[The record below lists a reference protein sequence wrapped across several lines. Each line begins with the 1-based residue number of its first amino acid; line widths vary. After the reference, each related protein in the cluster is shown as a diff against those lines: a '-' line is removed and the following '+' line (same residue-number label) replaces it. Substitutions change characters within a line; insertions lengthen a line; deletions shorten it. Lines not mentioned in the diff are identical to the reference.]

1 MHIAIITGLAST
13 SSLGGTG
20 APRVFLLEIL
30 VSHAQE
36 FLHYGAYPFCIVV
49 NNHHLYMDSTTVL
62 YDTDLMK
69 NYHIAFGKLE
79 RVIPRRKLCIH
90 LLYD

>member
-1 MHIAIITGLAST
+1 MPHDFFYSKYLLAMH
-13 SSLGGTG
+13 
-20 APRVFLLEIL
+20 RK
-30 VSHAQE
+30 

-49 NNHHLYMDSTTVL
+49 NNHHLYMDSTNVL

-79 RVIPRRKLCIH
+79 RVIPRRILSIH